1 MATFPSGA
9 VESSGP
15 ESALTILVVDDNLDS
30 AVSIVKLLEFT
41 GYAAIPACSAREA
54 VDLLDEMPNISL
66 VLSDIRMP
74 DVDGF
79 DLLRVL
85 RHRFRSLPIILMS
98 GLPVTSDDVI
108 PLGASILQKPVD
120 MDELQRLVRQKMG
133 SAAT

>member
-9 VESSGP
+9 AESSGL